1 MAEVKSAEAKL
12 VGTSESKPPETQSG
26 AEPAPRLEP
35 DEPELKAT
43 AKVGRRK
50 AAESGRVA
58 APRKPAGRRKT
69 PRGEAAAGAPVE
81 AASPVVP
88 APGELEALA
97 EAADTFE
104 QAFEERQSPAH
115 PSLSVPELKLAD
127 VEATDDPGD
136 MPIAAQKGA
145 ADEEE
150 FTPESAAPAKLERL
164 QKILSQAGVASRRHA
179 EEMIQ
184 EGRVQ
189 VNGKVITEL
198 GSKAD
203 PSRDHIRVDG
213 KLLQGAERHR
223 YFVLNK
229 PKGHVTTVSDP
240 QGRPTVMEFF
250 SKMGERLYPVGRLD
264 FLSEGLLLVTN
275 DGDLANKLTKAA
287 TGVEKT
293 YLVKVS
299 GQPTEDELDKLRGGV
314 PIDRGR
320 PGEGRVQTGSAS
332 IRQVRQGDNP
342 WYEVVL
348 TEGRNRE
355 IRKMFE
361 EIGHFVEKIRRVG
374 YGPLILDQEPG
385 QFRELD
391 PEELARLRLAAEGK
405 WRKPKVKEP
414 RKAEAGSRGK
424 PPRRDAGRRPAGG
437 GEERSRGSERPQR
450 FGYARPPR
458 PQGEWR
464 ESGAGQ
470 RSGPASGPGPR
481 PGPGRGSDRRPPA
494 GTGKP
499 QREETRRPGMGTGDR
514 RQGFGPRKPAA
525 GFGTR
530 GAAGSSAG
538 QGRPEWN
545 RQDRGGARPPR
556 FDAESGP
563 RATGGGSA
571 PRTGF
576 SRTEPGSTG
585 RYDAGRGAGAG
596 YGRTREGTG
605 GGGWQKPG
613 GTGAGQRREDRPRFD
628 RARTEPRGPNRG
640 AAPGGPGRGTDRASS
655 RPPRPERPPR
665 QGGLEITREERP
677 RFESA
682 RPAPSGGFNR
692 GGMRGGASSYQRPG
706 APASGRGQGT
716 GRPAAKSGGKP
727 NFSSGSSRGASGGA
741 AGGRSGAGA
750 GTRPPSK
757 GGPGRRTPS
766 RFEGKRPGGGRGK
779 GR

>member
-1 MAEVKSAEAKL
+1 MPKRAKKKVEPEAADMAVVSPVE
-12 VGTSESKPPETQSG
+12 TSETKPPETHSD
-26 AEPAPRLEP
+26 AEPAARLEP

-43 AKVGRRK
+43 AKVGRQK

-58 APRKPAGRRKT
+58 APRKAAGRRKA
-69 PRGEAAAGAPVE
+69 PRVEAEAGAPVE
-81 AASPVVP
+81 AATPLDA
-88 APGELEALA
+88 APGEVEALA

-104 QAFEERQSPAH
+104 QAFEERELPAH
-115 PSLSVPELKLAD
+115 PGIAVPELK
-127 VEATDDPGD
+127 VSEATGDEAAGEIPSAAGKGDD
-136 MPIAAQKGA
+136 
-145 ADEEE
+145 DEEE
-150 FTPESAAPAKLERL
+150 FTPELAAPAKLERL

-189 VNGKVITEL
+189 VNGKVVTEL

-203 PSRDHIRVDG
+203 PNRDHIRVDG
-213 KLLQGAERHR
+213 KLLHGAERHR

-229 PKGHVTTVSDP
+229 PKGYVTTVSDP

-299 GQPTEDELDKLRGGV
+299 GQPTEDQLDQLRSGV
-314 PIDRGR
+314 GIDRGR

-391 PEELARLRLAAEGK
+391 AGELARLRLAAEGK
-405 WRKPKVKEP
+405 WRTPKPKQP

-424 PPRRDAGRRPAGG
+424 PPRREAGRRPAGG
-437 GEERSRGSERPQR
+437 REERFEAGRPV
-450 FGYARPPR
+450 RPR
-458 PQGEWR
+458 GEWR
-464 ESGAGQ
+464 GPGAGKGEGQ
-470 RSGPASGPGPR
+470 GTRQGAR
-481 PGPGRGSDRRPPA
+481 PGSDRRPA
-494 GTGKP
+494 ARAEEAR
-499 QREETRRPGMGTGDR
+499 REETRRPGIGTGDR

-525 GFGTR
+525 GFGAR
-530 GAAGSSAG
+530 GAEGGGSG
-538 QGRPEWN
+538 QRRPEWN
-545 RQDRGGARPPR
+545 RQDRGGARTPR
-556 FDAESGP
+556 FNSESGA
-563 RATGGGSA
+563 RGSGAGNA
-571 PRTGF
+571 PRPVR
-576 SRTEPGSTG
+576 S
-585 RYDAGRGAGAG
+585 DAGRGAGPG

-605 GGGWQKPG
+605 GGGWRKPDG
-613 GTGAGQRREDRPRFD
+613 SSAGQRREERPGTN
-628 RARTEPRGPNRG
+628 RARTEFRGGNRG
-640 AAPGGPGRGTDRASS
+640 AARGEAARGTARPSG
-655 RPPRPERPPR
+655 RPPRPERPPQ
-665 QGGLEITREERP
+665 QGRLEITRKETP
-677 RFESA
+677 RFA
-682 RPAPSGGFNR
+682 GGKPAPSGGYD
-692 GGMRGGASSYQRPG
+692 RGGARGGGSSYLRPG
-706 APASGRGQGT
+706 APTTGRGPGNA
-716 GRPAAKSGGKP
+716 RPAPKSGGKP
-727 NFSSGSSRGASGGA
+727 NLSRRPGQGASGRGA
-741 AGGRSGAGA
+741 AGP

-757 GGPGRRTPS
+757 SGPGRRTPS
-766 RFEGKRPGGGRGK
+766 RFDGKRPGSGRGK